1 MDNNIREDQQLQDDE
16 SQKSRFAEK
25 RAPKRST
32 EEQDQKLAASSFD
45 QDKIEVAPTPKAELP
60 QALEVSLAH
69 DYNTLDV
76 DANHDLSL
84 SPRNEQVESEA
95 TWNRVMLK
103 NKGREK
109 LIKASNDYSP
119 SSVRQKLNHVRVKST
134 KANSPTRLS
143 ARAMESA
150 QRVYKYRGARNN
162 SQGSIKAPMPP
173 HMKQQF
179 ISENSASKPR
189 PNYRKPTENTVKRE
203 SYNLLTNQAPGL
215 VASYDPSMLFQNQKL
230 PAHRNNYSHIPAKVK
245 SRRNQSALNYN
256 ENEDSIG

>member
-1 MDNNIREDQQLQDDE
+1 MYRNDEAVRENSRFTLSDGEEDELKKRGVTLGEIISSSDQVIVPEISDNNLADNEASPETSIPRKVLKEGDRTTQVTSVAQMDNNIREDQQFQDDE

-84 SPRNEQVESEA
+84 SPRNEPVESEA

-109 LIKASNDYSP
+109 LIKAPNDYSP

-150 QRVYKYRGARNN
+150 QRVYKNRGARNN
-162 SQGSIKAPMPP
+162 S
-173 HMKQQF
+173 
-179 ISENSASKPR
+179 
-189 PNYRKPTENTVKRE
+189 
-203 SYNLLTNQAPGL
+203 
-215 VASYDPSMLFQNQKL
+215 
-230 PAHRNNYSHIPAKVK
+230 
-245 SRRNQSALNYN
+245 
-256 ENEDSIG
+256 